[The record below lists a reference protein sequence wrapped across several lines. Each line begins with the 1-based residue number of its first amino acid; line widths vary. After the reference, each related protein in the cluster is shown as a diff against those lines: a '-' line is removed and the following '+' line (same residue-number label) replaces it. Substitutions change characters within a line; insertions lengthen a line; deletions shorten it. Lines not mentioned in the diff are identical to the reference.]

1 MKRWIKAASIRAA
14 KTMAQTAAGLITTG
28 AVMSAIDWRVVIS
41 TAIVSG
47 IYSLLTSVNG
57 LPELDVQV
65 PTEEVDE

>member
-28 AVMSAIDWRVVIS
+28 AVMSSIDWRVVIS

-47 IYSLLTSVNG
+47 IYSLLASVNG

-65 PTEEVDE
+65 PTEEVDK

>member
-1 MKRWIKAASIRAA
+1 MKRWIKAAGIRAA

-41 TAIVSG
+41 TAVVAG
-47 IYSLLTSVNG
+47 IYSLLTSVSG

-65 PTEEVDE
+65 PTEEVDK